1 MDPNLQIRG
10 EGAVIQNLRLGWGSL
25 KNIFSWPF
33 GPQFGPNM
41 RGGGG
46 GWPPRLLP
54 WIHHCRW
61 HCEGYGFHVR
71 LEQYI
76 ELLINLDINTA
87 IAMEDQ

>member
-46 GWPPRLLP
+46 AGPPGSSP
-54 WIHHCRW
+54 GSTTVGGI
-61 HCEGYGFHVR
+61 VR
-71 LEQYI
+71 G
-76 ELLINLDINTA
+76 
-87 IAMEDQ
+87 MVFM

>member
-41 RGGGG
+41 RGGGAGPPGSCPGSTTVG
-46 GWPPRLLP
+46 G
-54 WIHHCRW
+54 I
-61 HCEGYGFHVR
+61 VR
-71 LEQYI
+71 G
-76 ELLINLDINTA
+76 
-87 IAMEDQ
+87 MVFM